1 MTILFS
7 RVVVEDGVVGELS
20 VHVAVVGGGLGHGE
34 SLAPDQSGT
43 FLRSGCHPESPQ
55 LISLMISPT
64 EFLVPGVEVGVGE
77 AMRHSGQMSFQK
89 IGQL

>member
-1 MTILFS
+1 MSS
-7 RVVVEDGVVGELS
+7 RVSSVDFTDDLPDPEDE
-20 VHVAVVGGGLGHGE
+20 
-34 SLAPDQSGT
+34 
-43 FLRSGCHPESPQ
+43 
-55 LISLMISPT
+55 